1 MRASNKESL
10 SRVLIQNTSCHDP
23 YLEVS
28 YRPAI
33 VSWTSDSYYWDAKPL
48 YQPIIWKLNVER
60 HFGKHLEEARTHDIP
75 WEDKKLAA
83 VWVGHMTGGPH
94 PSLLTDMS
102 SLQVC
107 LWNPRCRFVYEHS
120 NSSLVYARLTSVTVF
135 PVKKEDLPNLFISFL
150 SKTEI
155 LRYKVVISL
164 EGNDV
169 SSGLKWMLF
178 SNSVVMMQPPT
189 VTSWSLEELL
199 EPWVHY
205 IPLNQDG
212 SNAEEMVKWVSE
224 NDLKAQ
230 RIAERSTLYMY
241 DLVYHADAAKDDL
254 AIKKEILR
262 RYSGFWQ

>member
-1 MRASNKESL
+1 
-10 SRVLIQNTSCHDP
+10 
-23 YLEVS
+23 
-28 YRPAI
+28 
-33 VSWTSDSYYWDAKPL
+33 
-48 YQPIIWKLNVER
+48 
-60 HFGKHLEEARTHDIP
+60 
-75 WEDKKLAA
+75 
-83 VWVGHMTGGPH
+83 
-94 PSLLTDMS
+94 
-102 SLQVC
+102 
-107 LWNPRCRFVYEHS
+107 
-120 NSSLVYARLTSVTVF
+120 LTSVTVF

-150 SKTEI
+150 RKKEI

-189 VTSWSLEELL
+189 VTSWLMEELL

-212 SNAEEMVKWVSE
+212 SNTEEMVKWVSE
-224 NDLKAQ
+224 NDLKA
-230 RIAERSTLYMY
+230 RKIAERSTLFMY